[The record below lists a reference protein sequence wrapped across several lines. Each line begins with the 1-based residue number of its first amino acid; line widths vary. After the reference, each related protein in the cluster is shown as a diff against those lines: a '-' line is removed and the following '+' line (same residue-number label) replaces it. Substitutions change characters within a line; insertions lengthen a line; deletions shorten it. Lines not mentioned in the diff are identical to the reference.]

1 MDADNHFEIFS
12 LASFGPSLGVM
23 TSTAWEPPTGEDWPL
38 VVELI
43 DRRIQMMGGGRAER
57 RYMAEAGQ
65 CLPPKRNRR
74 RPAIFS

>member
-43 DRRIQMMGGGRAER
+43 DRRIQMMGGGRAETALHGGSR
-57 RYMAEAGQ
+57 AVPSPEEE
-65 CLPPKRNRR
+65 
-74 RPAIFS
+74 